1 MKANR
6 SNFKTVA
13 AKNHSELVALHE
25 MGFTD
30 AELADRYSVTEYTV
44 RRILA
49 GKYIINTCP
58 VCGAKFLATR
68 GGKYCSA
75 NCYHNYQNNLCGSVE
90 TPVGQQ
96 IAEKIKEG
104 KTRKEIAAELGIS
117 TKTVT
122 TKIPKEQRGKVFGNK
137 HGKKEE
143 IISLIIAGKSR
154 AEIMKQTGAALATVK
169 RWRKYYKEH
178 PEEFA
183 SKNISQD
190 TFKDR
195 INDMRRQG
203 YTIGAIA
210 KELSIP
216 YDTVRKLSSPEYR
229 RPADSPHKAKIIEL
243 YLAGK
248 SKNAICHELG
258 VSFPTVSKWIERY
271 NAEKRIK
278 AVAAQ
283 IETPKQETP
292 IAEISAPAKPRP
304 KIVHFAKH
312 KTFHKKQNIPA
323 AVPAAMPATTPVL
336 PVSAGNTMGLAKLP
350 GYVAVV
356 LWPME
361 HLAKLPEY
369 IGAIA

>member
-58 VCGAKFLATR
+58 VCGIKFLATR
-68 GGKYCSA
+68 GGKHCSA
-75 NCYHNYQNNLCGSVE
+75 KCYRNYKDNMRGSVE

-117 TKTVT
+117 TKTVIS
-122 TKIPKEQRGKVFGNK
+122 KIPKEQRGKAF
-137 HGKKEE
+137 GKKEK
-143 IISLIIAGKSR
+143 IIPFVIAGKSTN
-154 AEIMKQTGAALATVK
+154 EIMQLTHSCKETVK
-169 RWRKYYKEH
+169 RWQKYYESH
-178 PEEFA
+178 PEEFSSRKVTSQPGFNDKVNALRA
-183 SKNISQD
+183 SGLTVRETAEKLGVKPD
-190 TFKDR
+190 TVKAH
-195 INDMRRQG
+195 
-203 YTIGAIA
+203 TA
-210 KELSIP
+210 KEF
-216 YDTVRKLSSPEYR
+216 R
-229 RPADSPHKAKIIEL
+229 RSTESPHKAKIIEL

-248 SKNAICHELG
+248 TRNAIAHELG
-258 VSFPTVSKWIERY
+258 VSYPTVSKWIERY

-278 AVAAQ
+278 AAAAQ
-283 IETPKQETP
+283 IETTPKQETP
-292 IAEISAPAKPRP
+292 IAEISVPAKPRP

-323 AVPAAMPATTPVL
+323 AIPAAMPATTPVL